1 MNSQLVIESISL
13 ECDPFSQLCP
23 EHESEKNIVQLELPQ
38 IGEMIPQVSQTGSLE
53 DGRNG
58 LAPRCPNWSNNG
70 AILGTPGQPTRPR
83 WVPGKC
89 IRHDILFPWN
99 MFNLIIEFVQQQ
111 RPPSE
116 TIV

>member
-58 LAPRCPNWSNNG
+58 LAPRDVRTG
-70 AILGTPGQPTRPR
+70 ATTGQFWERLGSPLDPGGYLESVSATTFCF
-83 WVPGKC
+83 PGIC
-89 IRHDILFPWN
+89 
-99 MFNLIIEFVQQQ
+99 
-111 RPPSE
+111 S
-116 TIV
+116 TS

>member
-58 LAPRCPNWSNNG
+58 LAPMSE
-70 AILGTPGQPTRPR
+70 L
-83 WVPGKC
+83 
-89 IRHDILFPWN
+89 
-99 MFNLIIEFVQQQ
+99 EQQ
-111 RPPSE
+111 RGNFGNAWAAH
-116 TIV
+116 